1 MSAKEHRQNSTDL
14 AAIAERLLNAAREF
28 GATAA
33 DAVLVRG
40 TELEVGVRQGEVEKV
55 KHAQQKHLGLR
66 VFVGE
71 QSATGSSSDFAAA
84 SLRELAERTV
94 ALARHC
100 AADPFAGLPS
110 PEELARE
117 LPDLDLFDPQLADV
131 DAERA
136 LAWART
142 VEQAALGADPRIRN
156 SEGAE
161 CAVHT
166 AEVYYASTA
175 GFAGGYS
182 SSHISLVAVPVA
194 RDNGSMERDF
204 WYATKRHL
212 RHLPDPEAIG
222 REAARR
228 ALRRLG
234 ARRVATCEVPVV
246 FEAEAAASLL
256 RHLAQAVTGT
266 SVYRGTSFLAGRL
279 GERIASP
286 LVRVVDDGRIPGALG
301 SKPFDGEGLPTRR
314 TVVVEDGILRSYLLD
329 GYAARRLGLAST
341 GNASR
346 PVGGSP
352 APAPTNFFLE
362 PGAVSAQEI
371 IRSLS
376 RGFYVTELIGFGV
389 NLTSGDYSRGAVGH
403 WIENGEL
410 AYPVHEVTIAGRL
423 PEMLQAIEAV
433 GNDLELR
440 RSVAAP
446 TLLIGKMTVAGK

>member
-1 MSAKEHRQNSTDL
+1 
-14 AAIAERLLNAAREF
+14 
-28 GATAA
+28 
-33 DAVLVRG
+33 
-40 TELEVGVRQGEVEKV
+40 
-55 KHAQQKHLGLR
+55 
-66 VFVGE
+66 
-71 QSATGSSSDFAAA
+71 
-84 SLRELAERTV
+84 
-94 ALARHC
+94 
-100 AADPFAGLPS
+100 
-110 PEELARE
+110 
-117 LPDLDLFDPQLADV
+117 
-131 DAERA
+131 
-136 LAWART
+136 
-142 VEQAALGADPRIRN
+142 
-156 SEGAE
+156 
-161 CAVHT
+161 
-166 AEVYYASTA
+166 
-175 GFAGGYS
+175 
-182 SSHISLVAVPVA
+182 
-194 RDNGSMERDF
+194 
-204 WYATKRHL
+204 
-212 RHLPDPEAIG
+212 
-222 REAARR
+222 
-228 ALRRLG
+228 
-234 ARRVATCEVPVV
+234 
-246 FEAEAAASLL
+246 
-256 RHLAQAVTGT
+256 
-266 SVYRGTSFLAGRL
+266 
-279 GERIASP
+279 
-286 LVRVVDDGRIPGALG
+286 VVDDGRIPGALG